1 MKKLIGYSVMCI
13 GFVGVGLFVSTE
25 SASAAEWY
33 NPIWY
38 NSNIECQK
46 GYSYGPT
53 NLKNGKCRVRWDGVV
68 NDTIGNMTDAAI
80 NGMYGNKH

>member
-38 NSNIECQK
+38 NPNINVK
-46 GYSYGPT
+46 
-53 NLKNGKCRVRWDGVV
+53 K
-68 NDTIGNMTDAAI
+68 AI
-80 NGMYGNKH
+80 RMDRQI

>member
-1 MKKLIGYSVMCI
+1 MKKLIGHSVMCI

-38 NSNIECQK
+38 NPNIECQK
-46 GYSYGPT
+46 GYPYGPT
-53 NLKNGKCRVRWDGVV
+53 NLKNGKCRVNWNGVV
-68 NDTIGNMTDAAI
+68 DSVITGSMDSALHGFT
-80 NGMYGNKH
+80 GH

>member
-33 NPIWY
+33 NPI
-38 NSNIECQK
+38 
-46 GYSYGPT
+46 
-53 NLKNGKCRVRWDGVV
+53 
-68 NDTIGNMTDAAI
+68 
-80 NGMYGNKH
+80 